1 MADRS
6 KIEWTDASWNPI
18 RARNT
23 ATGKVGWHCERAT
36 TGCAGCYAEAFN
48 RRLGTG
54 LPFKPGH
61 LDRGDVELFLD
72 ERMLLQ
78 PLRWTRPRTIF
89 VCSMTDLFG
98 RFVPD
103 LWLDRIFAVA
113 ALTPQHDYQIVT
125 KRSERMR
132 EYWVGERR
140 YRDVHPLEDR
150 VEKIADAA
158 GRLMEDGDNAHD
170 YVLNLNWPLP
180 NVWLGVSAE
189 RQEEADARIPDLLQ
203 TPAAVRFISAEPLL
217 GPIDLLNSIYHGEA
231 GISMRGYLRDRT
243 EADDFRY
250 HAAKLDWVIAG
261 GESGRN
267 ARPMHPDWAR
277 SLRDQCQAAG
287 VAFFFKQWGEWAP
300 AAPEDC
306 ADNPRSG
313 WMANA
318 AHPHA
323 AKAAELYPEAGAA
336 FIAHVGKQAAGRLLD
351 GIEHNDLPKGR
362 AS

>member
-23 ATGKVGWHCERAT
+23 ATGKIGWHCERAT

-61 LDRGDVELFLD
+61 LDRGEVKLFLD

-89 VCSMTDLFG
+89 VGSMTDLFG

-103 LWLDRIFAVA
+103 LWLDRIFAVM

-125 KRSERMR
+125 KRSDRMR
-132 EYWVGERR
+132 RYVDDAVG
-140 YRDVHPLEDR
+140 R
-150 VEKIADAA
+150 VCAT
-158 GRLMEDGDNAHD
+158 AHAMAVSD
-170 YVLNLNWPLP
+170 WPGWPLP

-189 RQEEADARIPDLLQ
+189 RQEEADVRIPDLLQ
-203 TPAAVRFISAEPLL
+203 TPAAVRFVSAEPLL
-217 GPIDLLNSIYHGEA
+217 GPIDLTSIRVQLAAESWMTRSALYA
-231 GISMRGYLRDRT
+231 RDALDRGQLEHR
-243 EADDFRY
+243 
-250 HAAKLDWVIAG
+250 LDWVIAG

-287 VAFFFKQWGEWAP
+287 VAFFHKQNGEWLPWSAF
-300 AAPEDC
+300 
-306 ADNPRSG
+306 
-313 WMANA
+313 NA
-318 AHPHA
+318 A
-323 AKAAELYPEAGAA
+323 EIEDDPEQTRFATMEWEGDRWVDAGRP
-336 FIAHVGKQAAGRLLD
+336 IWCDVTDGHIDDEQCVGRVGKSAAGRLLD
-351 GIEHNDLPKGR
+351 GIEHNAMPERDR
-362 AS
+362 